1 MWGLHCNE
9 VGCPHE
15 QQELVM
21 LRSSHGPAATR
32 NVCPEE
38 MGPWPLRGAGVETR
52 VMPDPAL
59 QGTIVQVAYQ
69 ERFQSMKA
77 GQMFAWPYE
86 VLGWDSGTELK
97 SSI

>member
-1 MWGLHCNE
+1 MWGLHCKE

-21 LRSSHGPAATR
+21 LRSSCGPAAAR

-38 MGPWPLRGAGVETR
+38 MGRWPPRGAGFETR

-59 QGTIVQVAYQ
+59 QVTRVQVAYQ
-69 ERFQSMKA
+69 ER
-77 GQMFAWPYE
+77 
-86 VLGWDSGTELK
+86 L
-97 SSI
+97 